1 MVRGTWQI
9 GNRRMYCPKCKETF
23 EEGSRRF
30 CPSDG
35 SRLIAETEDPSRNQW
50 EGGIFANLIPKVE
63 PKREMD
69 ETLSDVPRFVI
80 TEPSAEKLSRS
91 ASTPF
96 TGDNPSQARDL
107 GGDFFVLDD
116 IDAEPT
122 AENIFSKSSGKTS
135 SEEKPFV
142 RKINPYEIPAGHVE
156 LGGGDRLAV
165 SSAEFQ
171 EDNPESFIG
180 RTVKGRYIVTELL
193 GGEDASFAFLADD
206 KIIEDKKV
214 LVRILLEED
223 DEMLGSIIDEERVS
237 LSHVSHPN
245 IARLID
251 SGQFTDGTRFL
262 ISEYVD
268 ALSVSDI
275 LSIHGMFP
283 VMRAGRI
290 IRQIASALNEV
301 HQEGILHRDLRPSN
315 VIVEPGDGDSDQA
328 TLVNLGA
335 SSGDPTEYNLHY
347 KAPEVL
353 DGRVSTIA
361 SDIYSLAVVAFEMLT
376 GVLPFKGRTAKDFIR
391 SQYEGL
397 ELLPSRRRPELPSAV
412 DSVFQKAL
420 AFGVSERYGK
430 ARDFG
435 DALFAAIAEAPAAP
449 PFTIVPELDKYASN
463 ERLLEIEDSEPKETI
478 LKPIETT
485 GAVNQEISPSIPKV
499 DELAWTRRSPEP
511 PETGTS
517 RKKLIAAVGIPL
529 LICLLVFG
537 WYYLVNHP
545 VEPEIPIQLDSNSS
559 LPATAASPVVP
570 DTEMPPMPRAI
581 PQPPNTNYYQNT
593 KQNLK
598 GDLLRNF
605 VGFSMYYPKDW
616 KVNGPQESVVANT
629 RGKFLDISR
638 SSAEGRL
645 KEQMLISYY
654 PSKGTFREDADKFP
668 QMVKEANDTLKKILP
683 GYQMV
688 SEGEIKLNGDW
699 RAYEVKFQGGGTSES
714 GEKLVVWGRRL
725 FIPAARPGVRDGFEI
740 TMLATSAADDV
751 RSVDDVG
758 VRGELAAIL
767 YSFEPSQNF

>member
-1 MVRGTWQI
+1 M
-9 GNRRMYCPKCKETF
+9 
-23 EEGSRRF
+23 
-30 CPSDG
+30 
-35 SRLIAETEDPSRNQW
+35 
-50 EGGIFANLIPKVE
+50 
-63 PKREMD
+63 
-69 ETLSDVPRFVI
+69 
-80 TEPSAEKLSRS
+80 
-91 ASTPF
+91 
-96 TGDNPSQARDL
+96 
-107 GGDFFVLDD
+107 
-116 IDAEPT
+116 
-122 AENIFSKSSGKTS
+122 
-135 SEEKPFV
+135 
-142 RKINPYEIPAGHVE
+142 RKINPHEIPAGHVE

-171 EDNPESFIG
+171 EDNPKSFIG

-206 KIIEDKKV
+206 KIVDDKKV
-214 LVRILLEED
+214 LVRILLDED
-223 DEMLGSIIDEERVS
+223 DEILGSIIDEERVS

-315 VIVEPGDGDSDQA
+315 IIVEPGDGDSDQA

-335 SSGDPTEYNLHY
+335 SNGDPTEYNLLY

-361 SDIYSLAVVAFEMLT
+361 SDIFSLAVVAFEMLT
-376 GVLPFKGRTAKDFIR
+376 GTLPFNGRTAKEVVR
-391 SQYEGL
+391 SQYGGL
-397 ELLPSRRRPELPSAV
+397 ELLPTRVRPELPSAV
-412 DSVFQKAL
+412 DAILDRAL
-420 AFGVSERYGK
+420 AFSVSDRFVK

-435 DALFAAIAEAPAAP
+435 DALFAAIGGSQTAADI
-449 PFTIVPELDKYASN
+449 TEKPELGKPASN
-463 ERLLEIEDSEPKETI
+463 EALSEIKDHKPTETL
-478 LKPIETT
+478 LKPIVASKLINPEVVQ
-485 GAVNQEISPSIPKV
+485 AMPMS
-499 DELAWTRRSPEP
+499 DEPAWTRRSPEP
-511 PETGTS
+511 PEIGSS
-517 RKKLIAAVGIPL
+517 RIKLVAAVGIPL
-529 LICLLVFG
+529 LIALLVFG

-545 VEPEIPIQLDSNSS
+545 VEPEILTQQDTSTPRPDVGNSPS
-559 LPATAASPVVP
+559 PAVS
-570 DTEMPPMPRAI
+570 DTEMPPLPRAI

-638 SSAEGRL
+638 SSPEGRL

-654 PSKGTFREDADKFP
+654 PSKGTFREDADKFS
-668 QMVKEANDTLKKILP
+668 QMVKETNDTLKKILP

-714 GEKLVVWGRRL
+714 GDKLVVWGRRL

-740 TMLATSAADDV
+740 TMLATSAADEV

-758 VRGELAAIL
+758 VRGELASIL